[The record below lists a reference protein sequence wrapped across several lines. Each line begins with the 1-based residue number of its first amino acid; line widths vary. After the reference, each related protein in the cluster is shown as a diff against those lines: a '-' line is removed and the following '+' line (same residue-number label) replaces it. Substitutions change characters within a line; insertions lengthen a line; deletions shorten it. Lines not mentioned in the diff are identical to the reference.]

1 LETAGPRCATADRLL
16 GRRPPLWRTT
26 TQMHSSLSMPLVRVF
41 DISGATLSASVD
53 LDLATPGGSWHSAPY
68 APAPPVRAA
77 LRGASSPS
85 GPALPRSRPFLP
97 SPSYDVREARSVG
110 AASRE
115 LLPLGRWPGERMSG
129 GMAISGSR
137 MRPRRGERIEGVAVW
152 WIAPLNGV
160 GSAKLRVGRSASLA
174 DERNRLALQARGD
187 SLHVVDETLVPAPRS

>member
-1 LETAGPRCATADRLL
+1 
-16 GRRPPLWRTT
+16 
-26 TQMHSSLSMPLVRVF
+26 
-41 DISGATLSASVD
+41 
-53 LDLATPGGSWHSAPY
+53 
-68 APAPPVRAA
+68 
-77 LRGASSPS
+77 
-85 GPALPRSRPFLP
+85 
-97 SPSYDVREARSVG
+97 
-110 AASRE
+110 
-115 LLPLGRWPGERMSG
+115 MSG